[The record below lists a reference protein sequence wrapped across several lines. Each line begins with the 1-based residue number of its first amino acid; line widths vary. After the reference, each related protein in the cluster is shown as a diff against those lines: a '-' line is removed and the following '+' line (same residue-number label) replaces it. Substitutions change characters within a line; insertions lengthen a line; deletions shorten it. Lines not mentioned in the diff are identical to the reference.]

1 MNDNDNQIQIISQV
15 RRCIKS
21 AWKIFVHLRQ
31 SSMFP
36 RQRSTEGFQAPDFL
50 GPVEEQELQKTINQ
64 QHHIFCHKKK
74 CGNICV
80 ERNSNLNFCSFLGV
94 NFLVRF
100 LTWRVFFL
108 DGRLAIRN
116 GRVGKLTDITWR
128 RGCLVCWVPNK
139 KSLVFFLSW
148 KITQAT
154 MHVICIPAAIKN
166 IFNGPNVS
174 RYHSWIV
181 CFLNHL
187 NVIRWFVH
195 PARQHGPGATG
206 WKNWIQVTTSC
217 RTTQRHFCRVG
228 HGQLDIPDGTATNPG
243 KIGNSVPFDNVRTR
257 EWQWEW
263 KGGRLYVLYCF
274 VWYETSCWIQKAV
287 ACCVCMHAWLFL
299 FVSGKRKLRITAGHL
314 LDGYEN
320 LMRLAQDNL
329 GGRAGLQR
337 WKSFFLLR
345 IVKED
350 GSVSDL
356 MYMNVRDMYM
366 IYTYIYI

>member
-139 KSLVFFLSW
+139 KSLVFFYLGRLPKQPCMLSAYRQPS
-148 KITQAT
+148 KISLMALMYQDITHGSYVFWITLTWYADLYIPPDSMDLVPQDGRIEFKWQQVAAPPSDISAELGMGSWIFRTGRPQTLERLAT
-154 MHVICIPAAIKN
+154 ACLLTMYVLVNDNGNEREDVCMFCIVLYDTKPAVEYRKQSPAVCACMHGCFYLFPGSENSGSRPDTCWTAMKTWWDWRRTTWAEGLGSRGGSLFFFCALWRKMDLYQIWCTWMYVIC
-166 IFNGPNVS
+166 
-174 RYHSWIV
+174 
-181 CFLNHL
+181 
-187 NVIRWFVH
+187 
-195 PARQHGPGATG
+195 T
-206 WKNWIQVTTSC
+206 
-217 RTTQRHFCRVG
+217 
-228 HGQLDIPDGTATNPG
+228 
-243 KIGNSVPFDNVRTR
+243 
-257 EWQWEW
+257 
-263 KGGRLYVLYCF
+263 
-274 VWYETSCWIQKAV
+274 WYI
-287 ACCVCMHAWLFL
+287 H
-299 FVSGKRKLRITAGHL
+299 
-314 LDGYEN
+314 
-320 LMRLAQDNL
+320 
-329 GGRAGLQR
+329 
-337 WKSFFLLR
+337 
-345 IVKED
+345 
-350 GSVSDL
+350 
-356 MYMNVRDMYM
+356 
-366 IYTYIYI
+366 IYI